1 MQTRMWANRSQRRFS
16 RSIAC
21 ARRPGLSASQRVLM
35 RSARQLA
42 KLCRQGTALVH
53 EARDHQADPAVIA
66 AARKMASDLT
76 RTKHAVP

>member
-1 MQTRMWANRSQRRFS
+1 MQ
-16 RSIAC
+16 
-21 ARRPGLSASQRVLM
+21 
-35 RSARQLA
+35 SARQLA